1 MHPFSPVLL
10 AAIASAAPWGNSHW
24 QHTGP
29 PDAGEHSYGHHAP
42 HHFGVPFGQH
52 GGGLTSAAYF
62 LDNNPNGSA
71 IIALT
76 VGPDGLLKDP
86 VRTSTGGYGAIS
98 VNPDGSPRPVDT
110 LSSQGTVTVKGNML
124 FTINAGSNTVVMFRI
139 DPEDPTHLT
148 MVGSPASTM
157 GEVPVSVDYSDEL
170 HTACVL
176 NGGSK
181 PGVSC
186 FYADPWNGLVP
197 QGSLRSLGYDFNQT
211 TPPTA
216 PAGTASQVIFD
227 PNSTALFAILK
238 GYPGQPAIPGSVV
251 AYRAEYGSVS
261 EEPVRTQISD
271 IIVDFGSVFLDESRL
286 FMTDVSFGAAIL
298 DVDYET
304 LTLHEET
311 HIVIE
316 GQKAICWSAFDPYL
330 NTAYAPDAGQPVVY
344 TVDAISGML
353 TGSIAAD
360 NRTQGLFDSAIG
372 DRGLMYSLA
381 ASNGLNVL
389 DLKAQKNVQ
398 YFDLSSVGERMPFTG
413 LALWPN

>member
-1 MHPFSPVLL
+1 MHPFNPIFL
-10 AAIASAAPWGNSHW
+10 AAIVSAAPWISSHW
-24 QHTGP
+24 QPAGP
-29 PDAGEHSYGHHAP
+29 SDVEEHSYAHNGP
-42 HHFGVPFGQH
+42 HHFGAPIGQY
-52 GGGLTSAAYF
+52 GERLTSAAYF

-76 VGPDGLLKDP
+76 VGPDGLLSDP

-110 LSSQGTVTVKGNML
+110 LSSQGSVTVKGNML
-124 FTINAGSNTVVMFRI
+124 FTINAGSNTVVMFNI
-139 DPEDPTHLT
+139 DPQDPTNLK
-148 MVGSPASTM
+148 MVGSPADTM
-157 GEVPVSVDYSDEL
+157 GEFPVSVDYSDEL

-186 FYADPWNGLVP
+186 FSVDPWKGLAP

-216 PAGTASQVIFD
+216 PTGTASQVIFD
-227 PNSTALFAILK
+227 PNSKAMFAILK
-238 GYPGQPAIPGSVV
+238 GYPGPPAIPGSVV
-251 AYRAEYGSVS
+251 AYEAEYGMVS
-261 EEPVRTQISD
+261 EEPVRTQIMD
-271 IIVDFGSVFLDESRL
+271 IIADFGSLFLDEFRL
-286 FMTDVSFGAAIL
+286 FMSDVSFGAAIL

-304 LTLHEET
+304 LTLHEEN

-344 TVDAISGML
+344 TVDANSGML

-360 NRTQGLFDSAIG
+360 NRTQGLFDTAIG
-372 DRGLMYSLA
+372 GRGFMYSLA

-389 DLKAQKNVQ
+389 DLNNQKNVQ
-398 YFDLSSVGERMPFTG
+398 FFDLSSVGERMPFTG

>member
-1 MHPFSPVLL
+1 MHPFSPILL

-24 QHTGP
+24 QNTGP
-29 PDAGEHSYGHHAP
+29 PDAGEHSYGHNAP
-42 HHFGVPFGQH
+42 HHFGAPFGQH
-52 GGGLTSAAYF
+52 DGGLTSAAYF

-110 LSSQGTVTVKGNML
+110 LSSQGSVTVKGNML

-139 DPEDPTHLT
+139 DPEDPTKLT
-148 MVGSPASTM
+148 MVGSPAPTM
-157 GEVPVSVDYSDEL
+157 GEVPVLVDYSDEL

-176 NGGSK
+176 NSGSK

-186 FYADPWNGLVP
+186 FYADPWKGLVP

-227 PNSTALFAILK
+227 PNSAALFAILK
-238 GYPGQPAIPGSVV
+238 GYSGPPAIPGSVV
-251 AYRAEYGSVS
+251 AYRTEYGMVS

-286 FMTDVSFGAAIL
+286 FMTDVSFGAAIV

-304 LTLHEET
+304 LTLQEET

-316 GQKAICWSAFDPYL
+316 GQKAICWSAFDPSL

-344 TVDAISGML
+344 TVDATSGML

-372 DRGLMYSLA
+372 SRGLMYSLA
-381 ASNGLNVL
+381 ASNGLNVF

>member
-1 MHPFSPVLL
+1 MHPFNPILL
-10 AAIASAAPWGNSHW
+10 ATIVSATPWGNPYW
-24 QHTGP
+24 QHNGP
-29 PDAGEHSYGHHAP
+29 PDAGEPFYGHNGP
-42 HHFGVPFGQH
+42 HHFGAPIGQY
-52 GGGLTSAAYF
+52 GEGLTSAAYF

-76 VGPDGLLKDP
+76 VGPDGLLSDP
-86 VRTSTGGYGAIS
+86 VCTPTGGYGAIS

-110 LSSQGTVTVKGNML
+110 LSSQGSVTVKGNIL
-124 FTINAGSNTVVMFRI
+124 FTINAGSNTVVMFNI
-139 DPEDPTHLT
+139 DPQDPTNLK
-148 MVGSPASTM
+148 MVGSPADTM
-157 GEVPVSVDYSDEL
+157 GEFPVSVDYSDEL

-186 FYADPWNGLVP
+186 FSVDPWEGLMP

-216 PAGTASQVIFD
+216 PTGTASQVIFD
-227 PNSTALFAILK
+227 PNSKALFAILK
-238 GYPGQPAIPGSVV
+238 GYPGPPAIPGSVV
-251 AYRAEYGSVS
+251 AYKAENGTIS
-261 EEPVRTQISD
+261 EEPVRTQIMD
-271 IIVDFGSVFLDESRL
+271 VIVDFGSVFLDESRL

-304 LTLHEET
+304 LTLHEEN
-311 HIVIE
+311 HIVVK
-316 GQKAICWSAFDPYL
+316 GQKAICWSAFDAYL
-330 NTAYAPDAGQPVVY
+330 NTAYAPDAGQPIVY
-344 TVDAISGML
+344 TVDATSGML

-360 NRTQGLFDSAIG
+360 NRTQGLFDTAIG
-372 DRGLMYSLA
+372 GRGFMYSLA

-389 DLKAQKNVQ
+389 DLNDQKNIQ

-413 LALWPN
+413 LALWPH

>member
-1 MHPFSPVLL
+1 MYPFSPILL
-10 AAIASAAPWGNSHW
+10 ATIASAAPWGDHQW
-24 QHTGP
+24 QHAGP
-29 PDAGEHSYGHHAP
+29 PGAPNHSYGHNAP
-42 HHFGVPFGQH
+42 HHSGAPFGQH

-76 VGPDGLLKDP
+76 VGSDGLLSDP

-110 LSSQGTVTVKGNML
+110 LSSQGSVTVKGNML
-124 FTINAGSNTVVMFRI
+124 FTINAGSNTVVMFHI
-139 DPEDPTHLT
+139 DPEDPTNLK
-148 MVGSPASTM
+148 MVGSPADTM

-186 FYADPWNGLVP
+186 FHVDPWKGLVP
-197 QGSLRSLGYDFNQT
+197 QGSLRTLGYDFNQT

-216 PAGTASQVIFD
+216 PAGTVSQVIFD
-227 PNSTALFAILK
+227 PDSKALFAILK
-238 GYPGQPAIPGSVV
+238 GYAGPPAIPGSVV
-251 AYRAEYGSVS
+251 AYKTEHEMVS
-261 EEPVRTQISD
+261 ESPVRTQIGD
-271 IIVDFGSVFLDESRL
+271 IINDFGSVFLDESRL
-286 FMTDVSFGAAIL
+286 FMTDVSFGTAIL

-304 LTLHEET
+304 LTLHEEN
-311 HIVIE
+311 HIAIE

-344 TVDAISGML
+344 TVDATSGML

-360 NRTQGLFDSAIG
+360 NRTQGLFDTAIG
-372 DRGLMYSLA
+372 GRGLMYSLA

-389 DLKAQKNVQ
+389 DLKAQRNIQ

>member
-1 MHPFSPVLL
+1 MHPFNPIFF
-10 AAIASAAPWGNSHW
+10 AATVSATPWGRSNW
-24 QHTGP
+24 QHAGP
-29 PDAGEHSYGHHAP
+29 SDAGEHSYGHNGH
-42 HHFGVPFGQH
+42 HHFGAPIGQY
-52 GGGLTSAAYF
+52 GEGLTSAAYF

-71 IIALT
+71 IISLT
-76 VGPDGLLKDP
+76 VGPDGLLSDP
-86 VRTSTGGYGAIS
+86 VRASTGGYGAIS

-110 LSSQGTVTVKGNML
+110 LSSQGSVTVKGNMM
-124 FTINAGSNTVVMFRI
+124 FTINAGSNTVVMFNI
-139 DPEDPTHLT
+139 DPQDPTNLK
-148 MVGSPASTM
+148 MVGSPADTM

-186 FYADPWNGLVP
+186 FDVDPWKGFAP
-197 QGSLRSLGYDFNQT
+197 QGSLRPLGYDFNQT

-227 PNSTALFAILK
+227 PDSKALFAILK
-238 GYPGQPAIPGSVV
+238 GYPGPPAIPGSVI
-251 AYRAEYGSVS
+251 AYKAEYGMVS
-261 EEPVRTQISD
+261 EEPVRTQITD
-271 IIVDFGSVFLDESRL
+271 VIVDFGSVFLDESRL

-298 DVDYET
+298 DVNYET
-304 LTLHEET
+304 LTLHEEN
-311 HIVIE
+311 HITIE
-316 GQKAICWSAFDPYL
+316 GQKAICWSAFDPL
-330 NTAYAPDAGQPVVY
+330 FNTAYAPDAGQPVVY
-344 TVDAISGML
+344 TVDATSGML

-372 DRGLMYSLA
+372 GRGYMYSLA
-381 ASNGLNVL
+381 ASNGLKVL
-389 DLKAQKNVQ
+389 DLKAQKNMQ